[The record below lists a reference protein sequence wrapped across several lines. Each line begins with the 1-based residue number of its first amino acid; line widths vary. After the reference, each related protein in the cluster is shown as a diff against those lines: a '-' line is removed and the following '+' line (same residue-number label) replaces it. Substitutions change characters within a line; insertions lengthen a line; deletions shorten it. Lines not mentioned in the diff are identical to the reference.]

1 MFAVI
6 LILAFSVCAV
16 DEIGNITYAPSA
28 GGDPNVCIVSDVKMP
43 VLTAGESAVL
53 SIPVRTASIYTAFD
67 VIGNVSSPDGKL
79 PFELENLSPFSKPIT
94 IFFDIDSPSINTPQ

>member
-1 MFAVI
+1 MNRCFKVSVLFAVI

-43 VLTAGESAVL
+43 VLMIRYAETEEQLKILNACLQEETVKIIKKRQPL
-53 SIPVRTASIYTAFD
+53 KDDEI
-67 VIGNVSSPDGKL
+67 
-79 PFELENLSPFSKPIT
+79 
-94 IFFDIDSPSINTPQ
+94 